1 MNLIEILD
9 PEAGLRYGLCRNRTG
24 KLKDDKPR
32 QELLARTRTNL
43 DKIVNDKGQNEDGDL
58 GILIGKVI
66 NQIKVGKF
74 LTTLIQN
81 GTISWS
87 SYECKSALGIKANK
101 GRRVTNFN

>member
-1 MNLIEILD
+1 LKSWIRKQASARGSAVIE
-9 PEAGLRYGLCRNRTG
+9 TG

-32 QELLARTRTNL
+32 QELLVRTRTNL
-43 DKIVNDKGQNEDGDL
+43 DKIVNDKGQNDDGDL

-81 GTISWS
+81 GTIS
-87 SYECKSALGIKANK
+87 
-101 GRRVTNFN
+101 